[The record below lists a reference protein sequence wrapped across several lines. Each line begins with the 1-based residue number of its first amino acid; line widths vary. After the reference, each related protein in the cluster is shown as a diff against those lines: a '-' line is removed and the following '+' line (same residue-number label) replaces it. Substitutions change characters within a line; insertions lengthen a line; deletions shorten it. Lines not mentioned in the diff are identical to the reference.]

1 MSEEQNVVF
10 SDHVNS
16 HGLPPELLSLIE
28 RQFPARV
35 AEMGVGKVAIA
46 VYPLPKGVSLR
57 SDLYGP
63 AEGDMPVSS
72 EQTVSIDR
80 GEGRAP
86 SRGIDLPPRPAN
98 HVVVIGARFEEGGPV
113 IVFTAYGSIMGIPA
127 PKELDDP
134 HLTEEERPWAE
145 LFWKNHALSSHP
157 FK

>member
-1 MSEEQNVVF
+1 MSVVF

-16 HGLPPELLSLIE
+16 HGLDKALLKLIE
-28 RQFPARV
+28 KKFPTRV
-35 AEMGVGKVAIA
+35 SEMGIGKAAIA
-46 VYPLPKGVSLR
+46 VYPLPKGVTLR

-63 AEGDMPVSS
+63 AEGDMPVSNG
-72 EQTVSIDR
+72 QTTLIDR

-86 SRGIDLPPRPAN
+86 SRGIDLPPRKASY
-98 HVVVIGARFEEGGPV
+98 VVVVGARFEENGPI

-145 LFWKNHALSSHP
+145 LFWGAHALSSHP

>member
-28 RQFPARV
+28 RLFPTRV
-35 AEMGVGKVAIA
+35 AEVGIGKVAIA
-46 VYPLPKGVSLR
+46 VYPLPKGVTLR

-63 AEGDMPVSS
+63 AEGDTPVGD
-72 EQTVSIDR
+72 EQVTPIDR

-98 HVVVIGARFEEGGPV
+98 HVVVVGAKFQEGGDV
-113 IVFTAYGSIMGIPA
+113 IVFTAYGSRMGVPA
-127 PKELDDP
+127 PKEVSDP

-145 LFWKNHALSSHP
+145 FFWNAHALSSHP

>member
-1 MSEEQNVVF
+1 MSNVVF
-10 SDHVNS
+10 SGHVNS
-16 HGLPPELLSLIE
+16 HGLDEALLKLIE
-28 RQFPARV
+28 KKFPTRV
-35 AEMGVGKVAIA
+35 SEMGIGKAAIA
-46 VYPLPKGVSLR
+46 VYPLPEGVTLR

-63 AEGDMPVSS
+63 AEGDMPVTDA
-72 EQTVSIDR
+72 QVIPIDR

-98 HVVVIGARFEEGGPV
+98 HVVVVGAQFEENGPI

-145 LFWKNHALSSHP
+145 LFWGAHALSSHP

>member
-1 MSEEQNVVF
+1 MTVVF
-10 SDHVNS
+10 GTHVNT
-16 HGLPPELLSLIE
+16 HNVPEVVLKLIE
-28 RQFPARV
+28 VQFPNRV

-46 VYPLPKGVSLR
+46 VYPLPEGVSLR

-63 AEGDMPVSS
+63 SEGDMPVTDG
-72 EQTVSIDR
+72 QTVSIDR

-86 SRGIDLPPRPAN
+86 SRGIDLPPREASY
-98 HVVVIGARFEEGGPV
+98 VVVVGARFESNGPI

-127 PKELDDP
+127 PKELGDP

>member
-1 MSEEQNVVF
+1 MAVVF
-10 SDHVNS
+10 GSHVNS
-16 HGLPPELLSLIE
+16 HGLDEALLSLIE
-28 RQFPARV
+28 RQFPNRV
-35 AEMGVGKVAIA
+35 TEVGVGKVAIA
-46 VYPLPKGVSLR
+46 VYPLPEGVSLR

-63 AEGDMPVSS
+63 AEGDMPVSN

-86 SRGIDLPPRPAN
+86 SRGIDLPPREGRY
-98 HVVVIGARFEEGGPV
+98 VVVVGAQFEQGGD
-113 IVFTAYGSIMGIPA
+113 IIIFTAYGSVMGIPA

-134 HLTEEERPWAE
+134 YLTDQERPWAE

>member
-1 MSEEQNVVF
+1 MSEVVF
-10 SDHVNS
+10 SNHVNS
-16 HGLPPELLSLIE
+16 HGLDETLLSLIKA
-28 RQFPARV
+28 QFPNRISEV
-35 AEMGVGKVAIA
+35 GVGKVAITT
-46 VYPLPKGVSLR
+46 YPLPKGVNLR

-63 AEGDMPVSS
+63 AEGDEPVGD
-72 EQTVSIDR
+72 EQATPIDR

-113 IVFTAYGSIMGIPA
+113 IVFTAYGSIMGVPA

-145 LFWKNHALSSHP
+145 LFWKNHALSTHP